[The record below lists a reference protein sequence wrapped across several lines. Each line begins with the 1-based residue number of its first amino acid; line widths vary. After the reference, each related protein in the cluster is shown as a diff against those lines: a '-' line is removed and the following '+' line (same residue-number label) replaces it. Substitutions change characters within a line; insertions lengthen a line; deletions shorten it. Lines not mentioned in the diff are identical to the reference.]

1 MWVFLVEIA
10 GVVMALGGWFSMH
23 SFPLLLT
30 GSLLIIVFDLLMSSS
45 GGQLKPYG
53 ISVFL
58 LAAGAVVGK
67 LTAYGVLTT
76 ALLFFSLFSA
86 GIVLFKLILL
96 MLALFDDEY

>member
-1 MWVFLVEIA
+1 MWIFLVEIT
-10 GVVMALGGWFSMH
+10 GVVMALGGWLGMH
-23 SFPLLLT
+23 SFPFLLI
-30 GSLLIIVFDLLMSSS
+30 GSLLIVVFDMLMSSS

-58 LAAGAVVGK
+58 LAAGAIIGK
-67 LTAYGVLTT
+67 LTAYGILTT

-96 MLALFDDEY
+96 MLAVFDKK